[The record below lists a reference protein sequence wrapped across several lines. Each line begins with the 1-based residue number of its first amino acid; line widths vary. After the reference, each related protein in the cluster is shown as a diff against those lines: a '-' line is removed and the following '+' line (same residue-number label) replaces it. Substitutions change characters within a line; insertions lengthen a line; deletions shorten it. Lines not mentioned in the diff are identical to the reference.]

1 VTDRRR
7 TLALYLSAGIA
18 YIALGVFVPTML
30 LSWPLGAGFLLLV
43 VWILPALVHRL
54 R

>member
-1 VTDRRR
+1 MTDRQR
-7 TLALYLSAGIA
+7 TLALYLVAAVA
-18 YIALGVFVPTML
+18 YVTLGVFVPTML

-43 VWILPALVHRL
+43 VWILPALVRRL

>member
-1 VTDRRR
+1 MTDRRR
-7 TLALYLSAGIA
+7 TLALYLFAGIA

-43 VWILPALVHRL
+43 VWILPALVHRP